1 MALKFYVMILQLL
14 ALSLI
19 FVGLTLAGLGVK
31 LIVQVQSR
39 LSDTHVNRYRE
50 IQKMMK
56 SNNEKHT
63 GKN

>member
-1 MALKFYVMILQLL
+1 MILQLL

-31 LIVQVQSR
+31 LMVQVQSR
-39 LSDTHVNRYRE
+39 LSGTHLNRYRE

-56 SNNEKHT
+56 SNNEKLA

>member
-39 LSDTHVNRYRE
+39 LSDTHLNRYRE